1 MTQIAYDVDAMR
13 VWVETA
19 RSRGILERAFLIAGV
34 APLRTARSAHFLD
47 EHLPGVRVPEEMLS
61 TLEDAGPDD
70 EGSVGL
76 RITADVIRR
85 LRQIDG
91 ISGVHVMGLGNQRAV
106 AKVVEAA
113 GLLPRPGSV

>member
-1 MTQIAYDVDAMR
+1 M
-13 VWVETA
+13 
-19 RSRGILERAFLIAGV
+19 G
-34 APLRTARSAHFLD
+34 
-47 EHLPGVRVPEEMLS
+47 
-61 TLEDAGPDD
+61 D

-76 RITADVIRR
+76 RITADVIRK